1 MSNYLEQ
8 SLHLNRTAL
17 SDHINSRRG
26 PSLTEQSKVEQS
38 IYLIMRQLDKVAVHL
53 TDSRLA
59 L

>member
-8 SLHLNRTAL
+8 SYHVNRTAL

-26 PSLTEQSKVEQS
+26 LCLTEQSKVEQS
-38 IYLIMRQLDKVAVHL
+38 VYLIMRLLDKITVHL

-59 L
+59 